1 MLAAQEG
8 VVTLHDIA
16 GLPWRATIL
25 LTTVTA
31 RELVTLPFGLSE
43 PAARL
48 GHRATF
54 VERRVACAQLR
65 CAFLAHLFCAHCT
78 VEWCHASGRMT

>member
-1 MLAAQEG
+1 MTVTSDLVLTASRPVLATQEG

-25 LTTVTA
+25 VTTVIA
-31 RELVTLPFGLSE
+31 RGLATLPFGLSE

-48 GHRATF
+48 GYGATF
-54 VERRVACAQLR
+54 VERRVACVQLR
-65 CAFLAHLFCAHCT
+65 CAF
-78 VEWCHASGRMT
+78 